1 MDGRVHGGREEA
13 GGHIGP
19 AANFSPLSESLSK
32 RTTWKLQ
39 SAHGAH
45 GLSGAESSPAISS
58 CNLELP
64 HCVVKSSP
72 PHRTVNPIKSCNR
85 VRELQSCSGV
95 NSICTEELS
104 KMEGLAFLSGV
115 NKQPRKRHPP
125 SSVHR
130 KRRDTDLLCASR
142 SRTIWGC
149 PWSNIE
155 LAKTRDS

>member
-1 MDGRVHGGREEA
+1 MVGEKRQVATLERLQT
-13 GGHIGP
+13 
-19 AANFSPLSESLSK
+19 SRLSLSESLNQRGQLENFK
-32 RTTWKLQ
+32 ARTAR
-39 SAHGAH
+39 SV
-45 GLSGAESSPAISS
+45 GLNGAESTPAISS